1 MIAPNRQQRD
11 RQLFFEMA
19 GIELHVLDDVAAVV
33 EGSVHPP
40 FAGVGMDIGC
50 HVVRRDRIRLEDFVL
65 EPPPDI
71 DLLFSLGE
79 LRGQIGKHLE
89 DEIPLPLVVGE
100 FDVVGQ
106 GDARYAGVDQRKRLE
121 VLRKLQRPA
130 VGAPRAEIVRHHKQ
144 RCAKSIH
151 ERMKH
156 LGHLVSMADPIEGD
170 LFRFGP
176 CIER

>member
-1 MIAPNRQQRD
+1 MFATRST
-11 RQLFFEMA
+11 A
-19 GIELHVLDDVAAVV
+19 G
-33 EGSVHPP
+33 SQP
-40 FAGVGMDIGC
+40 FRPWA
-50 HVVRRDRIRLEDFVL
+50 L
-65 EPPPDI
+65 
-71 DLLFSLGE
+71 E
-79 LRGQIGKHLE
+79 LRRRESRPFLF
-89 DEIPLPLVVGE
+89 EIPLPLVVGE

-156 LGHLVSMADPIEGD
+156 LADVLGRCGRRQETGVTKARQIRRDGFELWGQKWDQPLPGPACLREAGDQEHLVSMADPIEGD